1 MARREGRK
9 GRAKGGMVMGL
20 RKELTEKGT
29 KIETQEEGIIV
40 GRIRQGK
47 GVWNI
52 CYNRNICER
61 QY

>member
-9 GRAKGGMVMGL
+9 GRAKGGMVMGI

-40 GRIRQGK
+40 GRIR
-47 GVWNI
+47 
-52 CYNRNICER
+52 
-61 QY
+61 